1 MKKAWND
8 LKSFVTIWLM
18 LLLAVVVVADLFG
31 YELTDPVLLLFT
43 NTLTAVITYYFTK
56 KDKKEENENNV
67 EGSEE

>member
-18 LLLAVVVVADLFG
+18 LLLAIVVVADLFG

-43 NTLTAVITYYFTK
+43 NTLTAVVTYYFTK
-56 KDKKEENENNV
+56 KEKQEENIEENV
-67 EGSEE
+67 EKE

>member
-18 LLLAVVVVADLFG
+18 LLLAVVVIADLFG

-67 EGSEE
+67 EGSE